1 MKACIIKH
9 KFTEELYKFTLGRL
23 GEIIVTDSRE
33 HDLNEL
39 IVSLVPI
46 KEVRHLN
53 NDFYVVLQGEHE

>member
-9 KFTEELYKFTLGRL
+9 KFTEELYKFTLGRW
-23 GEIIVTDSRE
+23 GEIIITDTRE

-39 IVSLVPI
+39 IVTLVPI
-46 KEVRHLN
+46 EEVRHLH